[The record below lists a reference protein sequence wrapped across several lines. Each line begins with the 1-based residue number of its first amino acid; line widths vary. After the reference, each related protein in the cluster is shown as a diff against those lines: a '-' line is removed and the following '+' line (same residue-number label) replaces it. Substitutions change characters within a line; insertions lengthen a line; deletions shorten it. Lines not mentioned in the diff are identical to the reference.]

1 MEEIH
6 TTYVG
11 GSLDGKKARPSLVRT
26 SLRSNIPIMH
36 TTRVFDDYWMY
47 IFEYYQCKKKNN
59 KFNKISRRQRMD
71 LVVLKLN
78 IIY

>member
-11 GSLDGKKARPSLVRT
+11 GSLDGKKVKPSLVKT
-26 SLRSNIPIMH
+26 SLKSNIPIMH

-47 IFEYYQCKKKNN
+47 VNEYFKCYLQTN
-59 KFNKISRRQRMD
+59 
-71 LVVLKLN
+71 
-78 IIY
+78 